1 MDSISY
7 LAWELFCLHTEIIAL
22 SGCILPVLPVTVK
35 QGNISPLQ
43 PDSLTEYHTAFV
55 HTTSDSNHNQS
66 AYYGQ
71 YSCNNCRRLA
81 DNV

>member
-1 MDSISY
+1 MGAFFVYILKSSLCLAVFY
-7 LAWELFCLHTEIIAL
+7 LFYR
-22 SGCILPVLPVTVK
+22 VTVK

-55 HTTSDSNHNQS
+55 HTTSGNNHNQS